1 MEELMEE
8 AEDANLQ
15 QDVGMDSEVAKNEE
29 ERSNRE
35 QSREEYGGEVCVKQI
50 EAAIQ
55 LGQVTFIEDINIRSK
70 LEAEKEEPFT
80 SVLPPSAVEDD
91 LANQR
96 TMVSCT
102 KEQQS
107 ILVYV
112 PVEVSQQ
119 AGPSS
124 RTEYGMEVRGDD
136 NGVEAISMEL
146 PDSFVAPDDSSMTTM
161 LVTCQHTP
169 GRDNDTSQTV
179 SRNAYKQDPYVQELC
194 ISISNRLANVEARTL
209 PLSRL
214 KYHDTSWEECIPS
227 IGQRNMM
234 HKKMVNGGMVKHC
247 ACVNFSRYVTVDIT
261 HQSYNELTLMC
272 RTLGMM
278 CGIKSVLTIQGVKPG
293 QREDANPRAI
303 FLECDQPLSDME
315 VEVLNEDGVPD
326 ESEEISNATNS
337 TDKYKKTVVGHATIP
352 NDCAVKNEFQ
362 DNHALIGDNKDSRR
376 CGLLKMGRCEF
387 ATDDDEMDPNG
398 ITETPTNGFGVSVWR
413 AVHDLT
419 LISLAIFV
427 VIFSKVGTITRSWK
441 EECAGRIS
449 VKQKTEPRCTDQ
461 TMDPRTRQTDA
472 FDLWMEEGCWIYM
485 TQGANGH
492 MWGKSCR
499 DLQIHHDQPD

>member
-136 NGVEAISMEL
+136 NGVEAVSMKL
-146 PDSFVAPDDSSMTTM
+146 LDSSVVLDDSSMTTI
-161 LVTCQHTP
+161 LVLCQHTT
-169 GRDNDTSQTV
+169 GRDGDTYQTI
-179 SRNAYKQDPYVQELC
+179 SRNAYEQNPIVQGLC
-194 ISISNRLANVEARTL
+194 IYDNNRLANVEARTL
-209 PLSRL
+209 PLPWL
-214 KYHDTSWEECIPS
+214 IYQDTSREECIPS

-234 HKKMVNGGMVKHC
+234 HKKMVNGRGGRHW
-247 ACVNFSRYVTVDIT
+247 ACINFSRYIT
-261 HQSYNELTLMC
+261 AEIAPQLYNELT
-272 RTLGMM
+272 
-278 CGIKSVLTIQGVKPG
+278 
-293 QREDANPRAI
+293 
-303 FLECDQPLSDME
+303 
-315 VEVLNEDGVPD
+315 
-326 ESEEISNATNS
+326 
-337 TDKYKKTVVGHATIP
+337 
-352 NDCAVKNEFQ
+352 
-362 DNHALIGDNKDSRR
+362 
-376 CGLLKMGRCEF
+376 
-387 ATDDDEMDPNG
+387 EM
-398 ITETPTNGFGVSVWR
+398 
-413 AVHDLT
+413 
-419 LISLAIFV
+419 
-427 VIFSKVGTITRSWK
+427 
-441 EECAGRIS
+441 
-449 VKQKTEPRCTDQ
+449 
-461 TMDPRTRQTDA
+461 
-472 FDLWMEEGCWIYM
+472 Y
-485 TQGANGH
+485 
-492 MWGKSCR
+492 
-499 DLQIHHDQPD
+499 